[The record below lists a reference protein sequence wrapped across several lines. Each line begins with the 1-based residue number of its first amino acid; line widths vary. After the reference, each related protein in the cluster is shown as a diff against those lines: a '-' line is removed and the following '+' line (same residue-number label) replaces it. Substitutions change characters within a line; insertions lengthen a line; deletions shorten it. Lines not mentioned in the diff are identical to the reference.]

1 MEETA
6 KWYVA
11 HTYSG
16 YENKVATTLQTLVEN
31 RGCQDL
37 IQEILVPTET
47 VTEITET
54 GKQKEVERK
63 TFPGYV
69 FIKMVMTDETWYIV
83 RNIRGCTGFVGPE
96 SKPVPLSAEEV
107 ERMGVDKRSVEVDY
121 TVGDSVKIIDKRLEG
136 IVGTVEEIDLEK
148 AKVYVSIFMLGS
160 KTTVELDLDQV
171 LMVN

>member
-1 MEETA
+1 MEEAA

-121 TVGDSVKIIDKRLEG
+121 AVGDSVKIIDKRLEG